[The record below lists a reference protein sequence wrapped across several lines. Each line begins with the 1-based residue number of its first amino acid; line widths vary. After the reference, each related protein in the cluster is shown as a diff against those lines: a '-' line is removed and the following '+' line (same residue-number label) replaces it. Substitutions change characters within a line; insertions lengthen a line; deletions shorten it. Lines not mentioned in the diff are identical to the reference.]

1 MSFKKIPSAS
11 TERFRLLISDGL
23 YSNSC
28 AMLATQLNSLI
39 TDGHIDEYCVI
50 RVNKHSYMRGK
61 RVVIILE
68 ELDILRSGAQVGQKI
83 GTPVRIQQDWTG
95 SVNEKGKK
103 EAMKQAHKS
112 SEDNSSKSQ
121 PASKKIY
128 VGRINKYLCFMQDK
142 KIFVQELDILRS
154 GAQVGQKIREFHI
167 QKDGSVKDRK
177 ECMKQARKSSEDD
190 SSESDSQ
197 AASNKKTKIEE
208 IENENRRLKEA
219 RICNICMDNEIGVVF
234 TPCGHLITCV
244 NCAPLFK
251 DCPVCRQYI
260 KEKVKTYMS

>member
-39 TDGHIDEYCVI
+39 TDGQIDEYCVI
-50 RVNKHSYMRGK
+50 RVNKHSCNNMQGK
-61 RVVIILE
+61 KVII
-68 ELDILRSGAQVGQKI
+68 IL
-83 GTPVRIQQDWTG
+83 
-95 SVNEKGKK
+95 
-103 EAMKQAHKS
+103 
-112 SEDNSSKSQ
+112 
-121 PASKKIY
+121 
-128 VGRINKYLCFMQDK
+128 
-142 KIFVQELDILRS
+142 ELDILRS

-208 IENENRRLKEA
+208 IENENRQLKEA
-219 RICNICMDNEIGVVF
+219 QNCKICMDNKVAVVF
-234 TPCGHLITCV
+234 LPCRHLISCV
-244 NCAPLFK
+244 SCAQQLR
-251 DCPVCRQYI
+251 DCPNCRKFIQRKI
-260 KEKVKTYMS
+260 KTFS